1 MVHRLMKG
9 SSTRITLKI
18 KCPKCGEDIPIGFSK
33 NDLKNAIKMIKRG
46 NNKDVSD
53 RTRGQGVKPI
63 S

>member
-1 MVHRLMKG
+1 MKG
-9 SSTRITLKI
+9 SNIRIALKV
-18 KCPKCGEDIPIGFSK
+18 KCPKCGEEIPIGFSK

-53 RTRGQGVKPI
+53 RTRRQGVKPI